1 MVGGGSTP
9 IGKYCLA
16 SRGHGAVFCAGS
28 AFATPSLRMDAYPA
42 RAGSVAGFKVRL
54 SQLGLLSS
62 ARDSCPRVFHHCFP
76 TAASFLY
83 STGQGWDPA
92 VYHLDAESLLR

>member
-16 SRGHGAVFCAGS
+16 FRGHGAVFCAGS
-28 AFATPSLRMDAYPA
+28 AFTAPSLRMDEYPA
-42 RAGSVAGFKVRL
+42 RAGSGAGFKARL
-54 SQLGLLSS
+54 SQLGLLSRS
-62 ARDSCPRVFHHCFP
+62 RHYCPRVFHHCFA

-83 STGQGWDPA
+83 STGQGWEPA